1 MIKPGSPCLLLL
13 GHKMR
18 YKWED
23 YDNLDLQQE
32 EEVEVEEGL
41 D

>member
-1 MIKPGSPCLLLL
+1 
-13 GHKMR
+13 MR

-32 EEVEVEEGL
+32 EEEVEEGF